1 MKRIGIMGGTFNPV
15 HNGHIAIADAAME
28 QFVLDKV
35 VFVPSG
41 LPPHKTKAEIIDK
54 EHRFKMIKMAL
65 RGHKHFSTS
74 RIEMDRPGYSY
85 AVDTFKAFHKKF
97 GKKAKLFYIMGLD
110 SINDILNW
118 KKPLELFKFCE
129 FVVATRPG
137 NSLRLFKRLVKFP
150 PLQREVDKIHLME
163 VHIDIS
169 ATEIRKRIKK
179 GKSITKMVPRKV
191 KQYIKKEELFKE

>member
-1 MKRIGIMGGTFNPV
+1 MKRIGIFGGTFNPI
-15 HNGHIAIADAAME
+15 HNGHIAIAEKAME
-28 QFVLDKV
+28 QFVLDQV

-54 EHRFKMIKMAL
+54 EDRFNMIEMVL
-65 RGHKHFSTS
+65 SGHKHFSVS
-74 RIEMDRPGYSY
+74 RVEMDRPGYSY

-118 KKPLELFKFCE
+118 RKPLDLFKFCE

-137 NSLRLFKRLVKFP
+137 NSLRIFKRLVKFP

-163 VHIDIS
+163 VNINIS
-169 ATEIRKRIKK
+169 ATEIRSRIKA
-179 GKSITKMVPRKV
+179 GKKITKMVHPKV
-191 KQYIKKEELFKE
+191 KEYIRKEDLL

>member
-15 HNGHIAIADAAME
+15 HNGHLAIAEEAMRK
-28 QFVLDKV
+28 FVLDRV

-54 EHRFKMIKMAL
+54 EDRFKMVELAIK
-65 RGHKHFSTS
+65 GWPHFFAS

-85 AVDTFKAFHKKF
+85 AIDTFKDFHKKF

-110 SINDILNW
+110 SVNDILNW
-118 KKPLELFKFCE
+118 RKPLELFKFCE

-137 NSLRLFKRLVKFP
+137 SSMRIFQRLVKFP
-150 PLQREVDKIHLME
+150 PLEREVDKIHLIE
-163 VHIDIS
+163 VRIDIS

-179 GKSITKMVPRKV
+179 GKSISKVVPAKV
-191 KQYIKKEELFKE
+191 KNYIKKERLFQE